1 MKTLTQPA
9 IEEKEI
15 PIQNVE
21 GSLAELVTR
30 AEYDVQITTAK
41 KFPRSVRNFINQA
54 TEMATLSEQTAND
67 CIYALPRDGKTIEGP
82 SARFGE
88 IILHA
93 WGHVRAGARIVHEDD
108 RFITAQGVCHDLQS
122 NTLIAY
128 EVRRR
133 ITGKGNKRFND
144 DMIGVTGN
152 AASSIALRNAILK
165 VIPKAFWDPIYQAAR
180 QVVMGD
186 AKTLVNRRADALAF
200 LQKFGATP
208 EMVYNKL
215 GVQGV
220 EEITLDHLVMLRGL
234 ATAIKE
240 GDSTVEQIF
249 ADEIK
254 AEKKEAMP
262 TVNLNFVQP
271 ESPVASPAAAAT
283 PEPVRPE
290 LVLSP
295 TPPAKEKPKK
305 QEKQDPITLWFPDGM
320 MLYPTEVNAT
330 KILELFG
337 SVFPGD
343 RDEFRTKNARTLP
356 QIAVIERQNGND
368 ELADQIEKIVK

>member
-1 MKTLTQPA
+1 MKTLTQPTT
-9 IEEKEI
+9 EEKEI
-15 PIQNVE
+15 PMQNVE

-208 EMVYNKL
+208 EMVYSKL
-215 GVQGV
+215 AVRGV
-220 EEITLDHLVMLRGL
+220 EEITLDHLVTLRGL

-262 TVNLNFVQP
+262 TINLNTTQP
-271 ESPVASPAAAAT
+271 EPPVAPPIA
-283 PEPVRPE
+283 PEPARPE

-295 TPPAKEKPKK
+295 TPAAKEKPKK
-305 QEKQDPITLWFPDGM
+305 QEKHDPITLWFPEGM
-320 MLYPTEVNAT
+320 MLYPEEMNAA
-330 KILELFG
+330 KIVEIFDDL
-337 SVFPGD
+337 FPGD
-343 RDEFRTKNARTLP
+343 KSEFREKNARTLP
-356 QIAVIERQNGND
+356 EIATIERQKGNG
-368 ELADQIEKIVK
+368 ELADQIEKIAR